1 MPAYSAKDNALVV
14 KLVTRFPG
22 NEKQGLPASMS
33 NIMVLDPSN
42 GLSQAVSY

>member
-22 NEKQGLPASMS
+22 NKKEGLPTSMS